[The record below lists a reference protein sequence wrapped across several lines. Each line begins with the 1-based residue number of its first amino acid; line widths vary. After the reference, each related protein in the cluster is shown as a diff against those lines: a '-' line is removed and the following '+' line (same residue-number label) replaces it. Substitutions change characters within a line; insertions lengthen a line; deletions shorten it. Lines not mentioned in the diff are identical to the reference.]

1 MLHVQIYQYFSTCLY
16 TCNLMG
22 LVNQLPVLQR
32 TCLISSSASGT
43 TIRTAQWRAAPI
55 SVPTVRGRDTEAL
68 VGAPTDSVLVN
79 RPPWNLIRNAI

>member
-1 MLHVQIYQYFSTCLY
+1 MFLY
-16 TCNLMG
+16 MQFDGNGKSSSC
-22 LVNQLPVLQR
+22 LQR
-32 TCLISSSASGT
+32 TCLISSSVSGT

-68 VGAPTDSVLVN
+68 VGAPMDSVPVN

>member
-1 MLHVQIYQYFSTCLY
+1 MSLYIQFDGIGKSTSC
-16 TCNLMG
+16 
-22 LVNQLPVLQR
+22 LQR

-68 VGAPTDSVLVN
+68 VGAHMDSVPVN